1 MKRLFVSAKYHDDV
15 VLGLESELVCTR
27 KANEGLVERIAQG
40 EAYRAQL
47 ERENRAVL
55 AANMQLHSENGDLI
69 LELEEAKREAK
80 QQRLLRESLEAMIGR
95 HQEETRE
102 SA

>member
-27 KANEGLVERIAQG
+27 KANQGLVERIAQG
-40 EAYRAQL
+40 EAYRDQL

-55 AANMQLHSENGDLI
+55 SANVQLHRENSDLI
-69 LELEEAKREAK
+69 RELEEARRDAR